1 MDGHQIGAM
10 VRSSLTARNRVVD
23 VNILSIKKRL
33 TTVRT
38 FSVLLTDHPLRR
50 FGIGFYVL
58 RTLDSLLKIVPEI
71 GIIRAGLTLDEDMPL
86 NASIADAIEHH
97 ARVLVHKTPLTTGV
111 GRMIGPVAPVAPGE
125 GFGGMGLANP
135 ASEFPE
141 DVVSQLLEDLRADDT
156 SVIIGPTSQDGVEH
170 FNQTAGVAAM

>member
-1 MDGHQIGAM
+1 M

-38 FSVLLTDHPLRR
+38 FSGLLTDHPLRR
-50 FGIGFYVL
+50 FGIVSYVL
-58 RTLDSLLKIVPEI
+58 RTLGSLLKIVPTV
-71 GIIRAGLTLDEDMPL
+71 GIIRAGLTLDEGMPL

-97 ARVLVHKTPLTTGV
+97 AGVLVHKTPLTTGI
-111 GRMIGPVAPVAPGE
+111 GRMSGPVAPVAPGE

-141 DVVSQLLEDLRADDT
+141 DVVFQLLECFRADD
-156 SVIIGPTSQDGVEH
+156 SPVVISPAPDDGVEH
-170 FNQTAGVAAM
+170 LYQTLGIAAMQPLEGEA